1 MRTLY
6 IVSYD
11 IVAPRRWRKV
21 YRLMCGHGDR
31 VQYSVFRC
39 ALSDRE
45 RIQLIEKLSREVKH
59 TEDQV
64 LFFPLGPVN
73 GLDSLNV
80 ASVGLPYAPVRQG
93 AVIA

>member
-11 IVAPRRWRKV
+11 ITEPRRWRKV
-21 YRLMCGHGDR
+21 FKLMNGHGDR
-31 VQYSVFRC
+31 LQYSVFRC

-45 RIQLIEKLSREVKH
+45 RIELIEKLSRAVKH

-64 LFFPLGPVN
+64 LFFPLGPV
-73 GLDSLNV
+73 GGVDDQRV
-80 ASVGLPYAPVRQG
+80 YAVGLAYQQLRQG
-93 AVIA
+93 AVIT